1 MKINEIR
8 GKDTRELLLDRND
21 LRKEQFKLRFKATAE
36 EISNTARFKQ
46 IRRTIAR
53 INTVLVERER
63 AAQQAGTG
71 TDKE

>member
-36 EISNTARFKQ
+36 EVSNTARFKQ
-46 IRRTIAR
+46 IRRTIAK
-53 INTVLVERER
+53 INTVLGERER
-63 AAQQAGTG
+63 AERAAAAAR
-71 TDKE
+71 KE